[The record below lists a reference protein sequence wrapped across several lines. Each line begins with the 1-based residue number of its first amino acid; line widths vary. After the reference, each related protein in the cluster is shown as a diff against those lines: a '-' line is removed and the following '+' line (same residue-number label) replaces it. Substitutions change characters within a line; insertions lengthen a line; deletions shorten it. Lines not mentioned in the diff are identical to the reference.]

1 MEEQT
6 RKLLTRFLDHQCS
19 HAEAQQV
26 NQLLEDPEMVAQLHQ
41 LMEEQD
47 ARAAQQTA
55 LPDHV
60 AAEKMESWQ
69 QQINERIADSA
80 VAVQLMR
87 RLPWLRY
94 AAIFTGF
101 VLLAGITWLLRSP
114 EAANNRQLAQQ
125 TDILPGGHKAT
136 LTLADGS
143 VISLEDATSG
153 TLARQDGIQIEK
165 TRDGN
170 ILYRMA
176 GDKVLQGTTTNTIT
190 TPKGG
195 QYQVCLPD
203 GTRAWLNAA
212 SSLSYPLHFDA
223 KERRVKMTGEVYF
236 EVAKLYSS
244 LRGGR
249 DRRPERVP
257 FFVETDKQ
265 EIQVLG
271 THFNV
276 NAYPDETAV
285 KTTLVEG
292 SVRVHARNGQSA
304 LLKPGQQ
311 AVLDGAIRVRDAD
324 IEQQLAWKN
333 GDFIFRGETLE
344 SVLRQVSR
352 WYDIEVE
359 YPHQLGNM
367 RFNGMV
373 SRLQPLS
380 TIIEMIQSTKKA
392 TATLKGRRLIVTD

>member
-6 RKLLTRFLDHQCS
+6 RLLFISFLNHQCS
-19 HAEAQQV
+19 TAEEQQV
-26 NQLLEDPEMVAQLHQ
+26 NQLLEDPDMMAYLHQ
-41 LMEEQD
+41 LMDEQD
-47 ARAAQQTA
+47 AQAAQEAA
-55 LPDHV
+55 LQDKV
-60 AAEKMESWQ
+60 DAAKMESWQ
-69 QQINERIADSA
+69 QQINERIAGSSA
-80 VAVQLMR
+80 AVPLMR
-87 RLPWLRY
+87 RLSWLHY

-101 VLLAGITWLLRSP
+101 VLLAGIVWLLKGP
-114 EAANNRQLAQQ
+114 EAADIRTLAKQ

-136 LTLADGS
+136 LTLANGS
-143 VISLEDATSG
+143 VISLEDAKNG
-153 TLARQDGIQIEK
+153 TLATQDGMRIEK
-165 TRDGN
+165 TKDGN
-170 ILYRMA
+170 ILYSVA
-176 GDKVLQGTTTNTIT
+176 NGNAQQASTINTIT

-195 QYQVCLPD
+195 QYQVTLPD
-203 GTRAWLNAA
+203 GTKAWLNAA
-212 SSLSYPLHFDA
+212 SSLRYPLHFDA
-223 KERRVKMTGEVYF
+223 KERRVKMTGEAYF
-236 EVAKLYSS
+236 EVTKNKT
-244 LRGGR
+244 
-249 DRRPERVP
+249 RP
-257 FFVETDKQ
+257 FIVETDQQ

-276 NAYPDETAV
+276 NAYPDEGMV

-292 SVRVHARNGQSA
+292 SVRVRARNGQSA

-311 AVLDGAIRVRDAD
+311 AILNRDIQVKEAD
-324 IEQQLAWKN
+324 IAHQLAWKN

-344 SVLRQVSR
+344 SLLRQVSR

-373 SRLQPLS
+373 SRAQPLS